1 MTHDE
6 DVAHQILS
14 AALDQDLKADFPNAR
29 LGTKHPLKTDKPTP
43 TIEERIEM
51 LRADAVKLIE
61 ALNAMQ
67 SALAI
72 VKSKIPR
79 QRRKGK

>member
-6 DVAHQILS
+6 SIAHEILA

-29 LGTKHPLKTDKPTP
+29 LGVKHPAKADRVP
-43 TIEERIEM
+43 TIEERIGD
-51 LRADAVKLIE
+51 LRADALQLVE

-72 VKSKIPR
+72 VKSKL
-79 QRRKGK
+79 